1 MSDKVSAKKEN
12 DNMMTFR
19 EAVKA
24 LDAEGVYAA
33 KRPSMLGYVYKQMPQ
48 PDNSIEGLEISVEGV
63 PATVNAVVVAKDGRS
78 FAFAVMQDGSSFA
91 GLAGEISMDAEKFN
105 AFVFADDWEI
115 AKREELEKA
124 RAGAGTM

>member
-1 MSDKVSAKKEN
+1 
-12 DNMMTFR
+12 MMTFR

-48 PDNSIEGLEISVEGV
+48 PDNSVEGLEISVEGE
-63 PATVNAVVVAKDGRS
+63 PATVNVVVLAKDGRS
-78 FAFAVMQDGSSFA
+78 FAFAVMQDGSFA
-91 GLAGEISMDAEKFN
+91 GMAGEISMDAERFN
-105 AFVFADDWEI
+105 AFIFADDWEI

-124 RAGAGTM
+124 RAGEGTM